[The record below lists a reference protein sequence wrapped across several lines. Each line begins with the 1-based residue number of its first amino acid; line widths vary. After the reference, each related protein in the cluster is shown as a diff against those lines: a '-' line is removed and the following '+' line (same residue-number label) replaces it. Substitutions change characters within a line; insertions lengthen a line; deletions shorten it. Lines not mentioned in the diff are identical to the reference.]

1 MESLDLESDLD
12 QHVVNPEQFLGMV
25 NIDEPEEF
33 PDDPENEGAAS
44 IENPNKDD
52 NRRLF
57 QVYKIQFD
65 WDTSIPYSL
74 QPNRLEQEGPIPLK
88 FPDHFL
94 EVEGGVS
101 LIYWQ
106 EDKSNGCLATIKDV
120 DEKEETFTFQVHSW
134 QRKKKN
140 TFFDTGKY
148 MIAKECLVWRLI
160 WRTEF
165 ELEKKAQDIMKGQTI
180 RVLLR
185 GEISDFTCYVK
196 NLDSDL
202 ATVVQTAGLNEGRER
217 EFHLSRVVSVVEILS
232 SPLFYRLQRRVAGER
247 IKNGQNLVWES
258 VASENEPNDSADED
272 VKKPRM
278 LLQAPEGCKYKR
290 S

>member
-1 MESLDLESDLD
+1 
-12 QHVVNPEQFLGMV
+12 
-25 NIDEPEEF
+25 
-33 PDDPENEGAAS
+33 
-44 IENPNKDD
+44 
-52 NRRLF
+52 
-57 QVYKIQFD
+57 
-65 WDTSIPYSL
+65 
-74 QPNRLEQEGPIPLK
+74 
-88 FPDHFL
+88 
-94 EVEGGVS
+94 
-101 LIYWQ
+101 
-106 EDKSNGCLATIKDV
+106 
-120 DEKEETFTFQVHSW
+120 
-134 QRKKKN
+134 
-140 TFFDTGKY
+140 

-196 NLDSDL
+196 NLDRDL
-202 ATVVQTAGLNEGRER
+202 ATVVQTAGLIEGCER

-247 IKNGQNLVWES
+247 IKNGHNLVWES